1 MWSGSRVI
9 RNANWKLFYDGMSPT
24 FLYQVGRD
32 ADERWNRIQDKPE
45 IVGLLDA
52 RMESLRPLLPKV
64 KEQDD
69 QTIEQLEQLG
79 YIDP

>member
-1 MWSGSRVI
+1 
-9 RNANWKLFYDGMSPT
+9 MSPT

-69 QTIEQLEQLG
+69 QTIEQLEHLG
-79 YIDP
+79 YIEP